1 MISEKSFNAM
11 FELFEVDRV
20 LVNAIISTFT
30 FFEYTIF
37 SGILKNG
44 YNHYT
49 TVDQQT
55 REQFEMVFNAVV
67 EAIS

>member
-11 FELFEVDRV
+11 IELFKADRV
-20 LVNAIISTFT
+20 LVDAIISTFT

-55 REQFEMVFNAVV
+55 REQFEMIFD
-67 EAIS
+67 AIVQSF